1 MVTLINVFEMRPDH
15 VDAFVAG
22 WRERANMMATKPGF
36 VDSRLH
42 RALSPEAKFQVVN
55 VAHWAST
62 DAMQAATADPEF
74 QWRIAAV
81 TVSAEKPVSSNAA
94 LFEVVVEF
102 SGPIP

>member
-1 MVTLINVFEMRPDH
+1 MVTLINVFEMGPNH
-15 VDAFVAG
+15 VDAFIAS

-55 VAHWAST
+55 VAHWASA